1 MTSDNREGRLDDG
14 LIVLR
19 RARKNQTVME
29 DGGIRPSSQVFKQ
42 GKPDD
47 DVSVYLESETSPERI
62 TQNYPDVYVVE
73 VEIGAIRSL
82 DLDVIRDPVEGDPGH
97 CNIVGHKSKGK
108 TRALARMARWT
119 KGHGPD

>member
-19 RARKNQTVME
+19 RARKNQTVMVE
-29 DGGIRPSSQVFKQ
+29 DGSVRPSSQVFKQ

-47 DVSVYLESETSPERI
+47 DVSVYLASETSPERI

-73 VEIGAIRSL
+73 VEIGAIRKPGPRRCTGPSGGRPRSL
-82 DLDVIRDPVEGDPGH
+82 
-97 CNIVGHKSKGK
+97 
-108 TRALARMARWT
+108 
-119 KGHGPD
+119 